1 MLLPDHGRR
10 CYQEALVQIDER
22 CNLHCA
28 HCFVSATKAGESMPY
43 DDITGLLIPRLKAC
57 RVERVTLT
65 GGEPTIH
72 PRFTEIIRALRGAG
86 MQVGFC
92 TNATT
97 QAYEEVIASQRWQK
111 LAGLGA
117 QRQRPLWAS
126 TDVKN
131 HAYPDTM
138 YVTEL
143 VAPGTVNTMPGT
155 TLAAFADHGEVT
167 GDTITGR
174 YHDARR
180 VLDQLAT
187 AGVDFDEV
195 TGQLEREGL
204 AKFEKSW
211 HELSDTI
218 AAELHRNHP
227 ARQS

>member
-1 MLLPDHGRR
+1 MDSEVDTRLDRL
-10 CYQEALVQIDER
+10 
-22 CNLHCA
+22 
-28 HCFVSATKAGESMPY
+28 ATSQATQLKGKAA
-43 DDITGLLIPRLKAC
+43 IANARLAY
-57 RVERVTLT
+57 
-65 GGEPTIH
+65 
-72 PRFTEIIRALRGAG
+72 
-86 MQVGFC
+86 
-92 TNATT
+92 
-97 QAYEEVIASQRWQK
+97 QAYEEVIASQRWQQ

-117 QRQRPLWAS
+117 QPQRPLWAS
-126 TDVKN
+126 TGIKN

-143 VAPGTVNTMPGT
+143 VAAGTVNTMPGT

-174 YHDARR
+174 YRDARR
-180 VLDQLAT
+180 VLDQLAA
-187 AGVDFDEV
+187 AGVDFDDV

-211 HELSDTI
+211 NELSHTI